1 MELFFQEAKK
11 ATFKKLFSPTLL
23 HVSSIKH
30 LLQGEKMK
38 LANLSLA
45 AIVVAGLSTSS
56 FAADTL
62 ADAFKEGKISGEL
75 RAWYMDRDKDKANSS
90 ADIFITGMQLRYNTG
105 TFYGF
110 SLGLTTQ
117 TSAAPFA
124 TSTAKAVFGT
134 GGSNDDIYGSGTQL
148 SEAYVNYTIGKTT
161 AKVGR
166 QFIKTPVIGSST
178 SRPITQSFEGALVT
192 NTDLPDTSV
201 MIGAITKYQDRTDG
215 AGNVSNFNELNNDHD
230 FAYTAMVVNK
240 SIPNVELT
248 FQYLTFGD
256 DSKGS
261 SATNRI
267 QGYEDYY
274 FEAEY
279 TNKYNNFDYGIAGNF
294 LYTDWK
300 HYDIATMSG
309 IKLSLGY
316 ENFKTYFAYS
326 AISDDNG
333 NKGVKAGLGGGAQ
346 PNYVKGKQV
355 RVGTYSSDTSGFSV
369 DANYNFKEIGLTT
382 GARYTQL
389 DVASVPANNSQTIT
403 DIYGSYQFA
412 GPLKGLEAE
421 LIYTILGDE
430 SVVTAA
436 AGTGKGEELWFKANY
451 KF

>member
-1 MELFFQEAKK
+1 
-11 ATFKKLFSPTLL
+11 
-23 HVSSIKH
+23 
-30 LLQGEKMK
+30 MK
-38 LANLSLA
+38 LAKLSLA
-45 AIVVAGLSTSS
+45 AIVVAGLTTSS

-75 RAWYMDRDKDKANSS
+75 RAWYIDRDKDLANSS
-90 ADIFITGMQLRYNTG
+90 SDIFLTGMQLHYETG
-105 TFYGF
+105 KFYGL

-124 TSTAKAVFGT
+124 DETAKEVFGT
-134 GGSNDDIYGSGTQL
+134 DLNDDLYGSGTQL
-148 SEAYVNYTIGKTT
+148 SEAYVLYTLGHTT

-166 QFIKTPVIGSST
+166 QFIKTPLIGSST
-178 SRPITQSFEGALVT
+178 SRMITQSFEGALVT
-192 NTDLPDTSV
+192 NTDIPNTSV
-201 MIGAITKYQDRTDG
+201 MIGAVTKFQDRTDG
-215 AGNVSNFNELNNDHD
+215 DGGVGQFEELNKDHD
-230 FAYTAMVVNK
+230 YAYTAMVVNK

-279 TNKYNNFDYGIAGNF
+279 TNKYNNFDYGIAMNY

-300 HYDIATMSG
+300 HYDEATMYG
-309 IKLSLGY
+309 VKLSLGY
-316 ENFKTYFAYS
+316 GNFKTYVAYS
-326 AISDDNG
+326 SINDDDG
-333 NKGVKAGLGGGAQ
+333 NKGVKAGVGGGAQ
-346 PNYVKGKQV
+346 PNYVKGKQI
-355 RVGTYSSDTSGFSV
+355 RVGTYSSDTTGYTV
-369 DANYNFKEIGLTT
+369 DANYNFKQIGLTT

-389 DVASVPANNSQTIT
+389 DVASKPANQNDQSIT
-403 DIYGSYQFA
+403 DFYGSYKFLGA
-412 GPLKGLEAE
+412 LKGLEAE
-421 LIYTILGDE
+421 LLYTILGDE
-430 SVVTAA
+430 SAVTAA